1 MFKVIL
7 EENFEKRFKV
17 LDKITDNKVKH
28 FR

>member
-1 MFKVIL
+1 MFKVTL

-17 LDKITDNKVKH
+17 LDKITYYKVKH